1 MKRRQPP
8 LPRRWAFLLAVGLI
22 AGTAIGLPFWS
33 RGSQVASPLSPAG
46 SAQPRPKLGGILGAR
61 PGTELQARVDRFV
74 AGLPADFG
82 TIGIAVKNLRTGE
95 AAAYNPDRVFEA
107 ASLYKLGVMLALFEA
122 VEAGELDLDD
132 PITLPEWA
140 VNASEWSVYYAG
152 DVVSGW
158 EALEAMI
165 TLSDNPTA
173 LVFMQLLGVDR
184 INGVLKRYGL
194 TDTHIDWSG
203 ATTTPADVLKVFEL
217 IETGRAVTPEAS
229 RQMREVLLR
238 QRDNRRI
245 PAGLPAGLPVAHK
258 TGSLPG
264 IAHDAGIIY
273 LPAGPVVL
281 VVLTGDLADYG
292 AGEEAIAEAARL
304 VADYFGGQG

>member
-22 AGTAIGLPFWS
+22 AGTAVGLPFWS
-33 RGSQVASPLSPAG
+33 RESQVGSPLTPVR
-46 SAQPRPKLGGILGAR
+46 SAQPRPKLGGI
-61 PGTELQARVDRFV
+61 LQARVDRFV

-95 AAAYNPDRVFEA
+95 AAAYNPDQVFEA

-122 VEAGELDLDD
+122 VEAGELNLDD

-184 INGVLKRYGL
+184 INGILKRYGL

-203 ATTTPADVLKVFEL
+203 ATTTPADVLKIFEL
-217 IETGRAVTPEAS
+217 IETGRAVSPEAS
-229 RQMREVLLR
+229 RQMRDVLLR

-292 AGEEAIAEAARL
+292 EAEEAIAEAARL